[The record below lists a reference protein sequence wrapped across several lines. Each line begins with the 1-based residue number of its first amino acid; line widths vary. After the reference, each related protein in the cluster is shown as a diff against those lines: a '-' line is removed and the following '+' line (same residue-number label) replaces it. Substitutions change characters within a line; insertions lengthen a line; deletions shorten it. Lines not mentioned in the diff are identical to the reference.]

1 MKGTPIARR
10 GGLLESQ
17 RLVLHPDRVEQL
29 SLSAFGLDVRRLFFD
44 ELSCATVQRQFAPWT
59 ELLIGLLCA
68 LLGVLLLGLGLWQR
82 SALEI
87 GLGVFAL
94 LLFLGLLLLAWF
106 VPPHLLVLRAGD
118 QTLRGSLPRRSAAR
132 EEALRRL
139 LRAVERHQRLRD
151 PNRPPGPPGPGS
163 TETEALS
170 AE

>member
-10 GGLLESQ
+10 GGLFEAQ

-68 LLGVLLLGLGLWQR
+68 FLGVLLLGLGLWQR
-82 SALEI
+82 SALAI
-87 GLGVFAL
+87 VLGVFAL
-94 LLFLGLLLLAWF
+94 LVFLGLLLAAWLE
-106 VPPHLLVLRAGD
+106 PPHLLVLRAGD
-118 QTLRGSLPRRSAAR
+118 QALRGSLPRRPAAR

-151 PNRPPGPPGPGS
+151 PKGASDPTPPG
-163 TETEALS
+163 TDALD